1 MAGAKNHDYHI
12 LPPDIWPLTG
22 ALSALT
28 MTSGGVLFMHS
39 LPGGKAVMLLG
50 LLGVLL
56 TICLLYTSPSPR
68 DLSTSRMPS
77 SA

>member
-1 MAGAKNHDYHI
+1 MTIMAGAKNHDYHI

-39 LPGGKAVMLLG
+39 CPVA
-50 LLGVLL
+50 
-56 TICLLYTSPSPR
+56 R
-68 DLSTSRMPS
+68 R
-77 SA
+77 